1 MPIKTCIDENGKLI
15 VKQSLA
21 TESITPKSN
30 AIVSRPVIYNSEPQK
45 QAYQRNKNKPG
56 KNQEKDSF
64 ISDCSRLQRNLVK
77 MVEELG
83 KTYPHRMDWSRDFT
97 INSVLGI
104 FYTDWQAPLEPSG
117 SADLDLVRTSY
128 ILKIYQTKAELMDL
142 SKAFL
147 KSNGVNEPNVIKY

>member
-83 KTYPHRMDWSRDFT
+83 KTYPH
-97 INSVLGI
+97 SVLGI